1 MNRITLVVAALAA
14 TATLGLAACGSDD
27 ETATNAAS
35 AEPVSVTGAWA
46 RVTPPKAPAGAAYMT
61 ITSAEGDMLTGVS
74 VPADVAG
81 EAQLHE
87 TTDQNAAMAQE
98 MAEKGE
104 SPTAAQMQQMMKGM
118 KEVEMIDLPAG
129 EAVQLKPGGY
139 HVMLM
144 KLKAPI
150 TEGMTIPVTLTFE
163 KAGEVTVD
171 AVAKES

>member
-1 MNRITLVVAALAA
+1 MNRITLAVAALAA

-27 ETATNAAS
+27 ETTTNAAS

-46 RVTPPKAPAGAAYMT
+46 RVTAPKAPAGAAYMT
-61 ITSAEGDMLTGVS
+61 ITSKDGDMLTGVS
-74 VPADVAG
+74 VPAEIAG

-87 TTDQNAAMAQE
+87 TTDDAMAMDDEQG
-98 MAEKGE
+98 GE
-104 SPTAAQMQQMMKGM
+104 SMDGMAAMKGM

-150 TEGMTIPVTLTFE
+150 TAGMTVPVTLTFE
-163 KAGEVTVD
+163 KAGRVTVD
-171 AVAKES
+171 AVAKDS